1 MIIEHLR
8 WSPRDQELKLT
19 ISVSEAD
26 GPVQP
31 VIDAYERHDEIM
43 IISRDRSGVFAAS
56 DEGRRQLARDHLR
69 SQSKI
74 STLEAERDELRAKLD
89 KLATLSPRMSELQEE
104 KAVLSTRCQELS
116 IKLFNA
122 ELARDKAEEAL
133 ATMWQNAEEI
143 TVRGILGDFEEWSSL
158 AVVPLE
164 VERYLF
170 AKYPKAPTLEEKY
183 AELLEAVNGADSVA
197 EGVELLKT
205 FVGGLDDE

>member
-8 WSPRDQELKLT
+8 WSTHDQELRLT
-19 ISVSEAD
+19 ISVSEPD

-43 IISRDRSGVFAAS
+43 ILP
-56 DEGRRQLARDHLR
+56 RRQLDLIPDNGLGQLKRENA
-69 SQSKI
+69 
-74 STLEAERDELRAKLD
+74 ELRAKLD
-89 KLATLSPRMSELQEE
+89 KLATPSPRMSELQEE
-104 KAVLSTRCQELS
+104 KAVLSTRCQELN

-122 ELARDKAEEAL
+122 ELNLGKAEEAL
-133 ATMWQNAEEI
+133 ATMRQNADEI
-143 TVRGILGDFEEWSSL
+143 TVRAILDDFEAWSSL

-164 VERYLF
+164 VERYLD

-183 AELLEAVNGADSVA
+183 TKLLEAVNGADSVA